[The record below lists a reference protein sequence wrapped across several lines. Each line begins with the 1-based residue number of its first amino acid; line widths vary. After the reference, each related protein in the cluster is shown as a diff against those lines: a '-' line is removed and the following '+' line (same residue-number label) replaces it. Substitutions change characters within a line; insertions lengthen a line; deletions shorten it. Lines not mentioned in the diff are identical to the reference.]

1 VIGMFVRDED
11 AVQVFFAF
19 ANGIEA
25 GDEFF
30 TAEAGIDK
38 DAGAFGGNECGV
50 AGTAARE
57 NANLDYLKLLLL
69 ILTVIGRENNGVL

>member
-1 VIGMFVRDED
+1 MIGMFVRDED
-11 AVQVFFAF
+11 AIQILFAF
-19 ANGIEA
+19 ADGIEA

-30 TAEAGIDK
+30 PAKTGIDK
-38 DAGAFGGNECGV
+38 DARAFGGNECRV

-57 NANLDYLKLLLL
+57 NADFYYWKLPLS